1 MILKNYLAYKY
12 TTCNLHIII
21 PCRLD
26 LSEDGVR
33 EKERYEARERE
44 EVVRKQRERKAADIK
59 ARQDVIRQIAE
70 DRK

>member
-1 MILKNYLAYKY
+1 M
-12 TTCNLHIII
+12 
-21 PCRLD
+21 
-26 LSEDGVR
+26 R

-59 ARQDVIRQIAE
+59 ARQEVIRQIAE